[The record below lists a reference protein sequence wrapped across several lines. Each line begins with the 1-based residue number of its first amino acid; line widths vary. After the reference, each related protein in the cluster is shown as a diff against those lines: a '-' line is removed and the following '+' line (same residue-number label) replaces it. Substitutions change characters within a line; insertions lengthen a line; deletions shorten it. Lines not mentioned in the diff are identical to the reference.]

1 MYQNKK
7 KLLGLSLDQL
17 RQIAKEL
24 DMPAFTGNQIAKWLY
39 TRHVTDI
46 NQMTDLSK
54 ANRERLANLYEIGNQ
69 PPINKQASIDGTV
82 KYLFPTQNGLC
93 VETVFIPELKIDA
106 NGESQGDRA
115 TLCISSQIGCKMG
128 CTFCQTGKQGFQGNL
143 TTTDILNQIYALPER
158 EQLTNIVMMGQGE
171 PLDNIDNVLQ
181 ATEIMTATWG
191 YQWSPKRI
199 TVSTVG
205 IKRGLQKFL
214 EKSQCHLAISL
225 HSPYPEQRAS
235 IMPAEHSMGIQQIV
249 ELLRQYDFSHQ
260 RRLSFEY
267 ILFGGLNDSKAH
279 AKEIVKLLQG
289 LDCRINL
296 IKFHQLET
304 TFAGQSQKQSQKQSL
319 PQWGE
324 VGGGSQVPNVNLP
337 PTNVEQIENFRNYL
351 TTHGIFTT
359 IRASR
364 GQDIDA
370 ACGMLSSKQI
380 NK

>member
-1 MYQNKK
+1 MHIEIYIHMYQNKK

-93 VETVFIPELKIDA
+93 VETVFIPE
-106 NGESQGDRA
+106 NDRA

-289 LDCRINL
+289 IDCRINL
-296 IKFHQLET
+296 IKYHT
-304 TFAGQSQKQSQKQSL
+304 T
-319 PQWGE
+319 
-324 VGGGSQVPNVNLP
+324 PNVNLP

-370 ACGMLSSKQI
+370 ACGMLSSKQVVSKQV
-380 NK
+380 NELTS